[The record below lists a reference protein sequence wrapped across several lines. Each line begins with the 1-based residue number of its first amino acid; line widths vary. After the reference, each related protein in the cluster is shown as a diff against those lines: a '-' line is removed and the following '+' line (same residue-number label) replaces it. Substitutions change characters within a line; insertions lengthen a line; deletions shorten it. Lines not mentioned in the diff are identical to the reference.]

1 MGVNSQIGLRR
12 LQPLDGNGE
21 IKSLIQATMLA
32 RGAQVKSDQGQITVP
47 APGEI
52 VCFHAASDR
61 PGAISELRKIF
72 RLAGEQKNITV
83 VFQEES
89 VRSRKKRIKGS
100 EAYRCDSYLHLFSG
114 LTLIPGLAPEKR
126 RLHYDG
132 FNTGNVMGWVTCL
145 QPNSLWEATRKDKEK
160 ILGPKALKLTTA
172 EQISCLLDSSV
183 FIFLFICSSNTNPL
197 NYWSQGLN
205 KEQQAVVANDARVE
219 SVFSAGRLPTKFH
232 TDLLHSLCCNAVIDL
247 FAGQGEMAQA
257 CLDTRTPIVAF
268 CCTEAHAEA
277 LEEKLTKYVLT
288 KFTKRGTLCIARM
301 QKIWWSALM
310 VWPQW
315 LLEAPMVWHLGTILI
330 RKQNQSPKREKKR
343 WRVWGRRIRRRR
355 IRWQEKE
362 EEKTDQKEEQKEEIR
377 WFRWLWRRRC

>member
-1 MGVNSQIGLRR
+1 MGENMGVNSQIGLRR

-32 RGAQVKSDQGQITVP
+32 RGAQVKSDQGEITVP

-72 RLAGEQKNITV
+72 RLAAATRGDTIDCEQKDIMV

-114 LTLIPGLAPEKR
+114 LTLIPGLVPEKR

-183 FIFLFICSSNTNPL
+183 FIFFIYLLLKHKSSKLLKPRPE
-197 NYWSQGLN
+197 QG
-205 KEQQAVVANDARVE
+205 AA
-219 SVFSAGRLPTKFH
+219 SG
-232 TDLLHSLCCNAVIDL
+232 C
-247 FAGQGEMAQA
+247 GQ
-257 CLDTRTPIVAF
+257 
-268 CCTEAHAEA
+268 
-277 LEEKLTKYVLT
+277 
-288 KFTKRGTLCIARM
+288 
-301 QKIWWSALM
+301 
-310 VWPQW
+310 
-315 LLEAPMVWHLGTILI
+315 
-330 RKQNQSPKREKKR
+330 
-343 WRVWGRRIRRRR
+343 
-355 IRWQEKE
+355 
-362 EEKTDQKEEQKEEIR
+362 
-377 WFRWLWRRRC
+377 